1 MRIGDWSAD
10 VCSSDLSGLLS
21 GLRRQGAGYLNTGA
35 FANRFVAAANGI
47 GLPLTSQGLR
57 ETLPRVTAPLTLPYG
72 DSVAYFPPGGGGVP
86 TAQLWPALPVVEDY
100 AGASAAG
107 RAHLLAEAGQ
117 RVFAARGGRSAERRG
132 GQAGV
137 RTVRI
142 RSSPHASTKNNN

>member
-1 MRIGDWSAD
+1 MRISDWSSD
-10 VCSSDLSGLLS
+10 VCSSDLL
-21 GLRRQGAGYLNTGA
+21 YTGA

-86 TAQLWPALPVVEDY
+86 TAQLWHALTVVEDY

-107 RAHLLAEAGQ
+107 RAHRSEEHTSELQSLMRISYA
-117 RVFAARGGRSAERRG
+117 VFCLKKQKHNRS
-132 GQAGV
+132 
-137 RTVRI
+137 RTEHTTTPAI
-142 RSSPHASTKNNN
+142 TTP